1 MTYSTSENKHE
12 KKDEKKAKDKN
23 KLLRCDI
30 CAEEC
35 AMEVTMI
42 KHTNTQQSRIT
53 FVFELCKKI
62 LKIHMQEIH
71 QDDHASKITDYQNN
85 KKVTKI
91 YQNALCVK

>member
-1 MTYSTSENKHE
+1 MTYSTSKNKHE

-42 KHTNTQQSRIT
+42 KHTNTKQSR
-53 FVFELCKKI
+53 
-62 LKIHMQEIH
+62 IHMQEIH
-71 QDDHASKITDYQNN
+71 QDHNSSKITDYQNN